1 MRRTV
6 RGTGIA
12 LACALFLCQP
22 IAADHIKPGFNL
34 FSVEQDIEIG
44 RQSEAEAERQLP
56 LLRDS
61 FTERYMNDVVSN
73 LARNVPG
80 ARYPYHV
87 RVINAN
93 EINAMSLPGGPL
105 YVNRGTIQAAR
116 TEAELAGV
124 VAHEMAHVALRHG
137 THQASKAYIAEAGIG
152 ILGGLIGG
160 RAGGGGN
167 AGQIIQAV
175 GGLGLNAVFL
185 KHSRDDEYQADAVG
199 AEIMAASGYNP
210 IAMADFFAT
219 LRAQQKSEPGKLS
232 QFFSDHPLAA
242 DREARIR
249 KQATTLRLAQGRETG
264 QFPQVRQAL
273 GSLPAQS
280 SQRTVYRQQQQGQQG
295 QQGQRG
301 GYGNTTARG
310 QVRIEPPSSRYAR
323 FDQREGF
330 FSIDYPDNW
339 QPYMPSRGVGVTF
352 VPPGGMIDGG
362 NGQEVILNGVII
374 NHYDPF
380 EVSGYRGNISL
391 SQATDDVA
399 RTITQANSY
408 LRAGVK
414 RRETID
420 QAPGFSVNFSGT
432 SPVTGQ
438 DERVTLITRQ
448 LSDGHVL
455 YAVLITPG
463 SAANAM
469 GPVFQRMVRSLNVDD
484 QAAHRTPTT
493 N

>member
-1 MRRTV
+1 
-6 RGTGIA
+6 
-12 LACALFLCQP
+12 
-22 IAADHIKPGFNL
+22 
-34 FSVEQDIEIG
+34 
-44 RQSEAEAERQLP
+44 
-56 LLRDS
+56 
-61 FTERYMNDVVSN
+61 
-73 LARNVPG
+73 
-80 ARYPYHV
+80 
-87 RVINAN
+87 
-93 EINAMSLPGGPL
+93 
-105 YVNRGTIQAAR
+105 
-116 TEAELAGV
+116 
-124 VAHEMAHVALRHG
+124 
-137 THQASKAYIAEAGIG
+137 
-152 ILGGLIGG
+152 
-160 RAGGGGN
+160 
-167 AGQIIQAV
+167 
-175 GGLGLNAVFL
+175 
-185 KHSRDDEYQADAVG
+185 
-199 AEIMAASGYNP
+199 
-210 IAMADFFAT
+210 
-219 LRAQQKSEPGKLS
+219 
-232 QFFSDHPLAA
+232 
-242 DREARIR
+242 
-249 KQATTLRLAQGRETG
+249 
-264 QFPQVRQAL
+264 
-273 GSLPAQS
+273 
-280 SQRTVYRQQQQGQQG
+280 VYRQQQQQGQQG

-330 FSIDYPDNW
+330 FSIEYPDNW

-420 QAPGFSVNFSGT
+420 QANGFSVNFSGT

-438 DERVTLITRQ
+438 EERVTLITRG

-463 SAANAM
+463 SAVNAM
-469 GPVFQRMVRSLNVDD
+469 APVFQRMVRSLNVDD

>member
-1 MRRTV
+1 MIRTV
-6 RGTGIA
+6 RA
-12 LACALFLCQP
+12 RWVMLACALALCQP
-22 IAADHIKPGFNL
+22 IAADHIQPGFNL
-34 FSVEQDIEIG
+34 FSLEQDIEIG
-44 RQSEAEAERQLP
+44 RQSEAEADRQLP

-61 FTERYMNDVVSN
+61 NVERYVNDIVGN
-73 LARNVPG
+73 LARSAPG
-80 ARYPYHV
+80 GRYPYHIK
-87 RVINAN
+87 VINQN
-93 EINAMSLPGGPL
+93 EINAMSLPGGPM
-105 YVNRGTIQAAR
+105 YVNRGLITAAR
-116 TEAELAGV
+116 NEAELAGV
-124 VAHEMAHVALRHG
+124 LAHEMAHVALRHG
-137 THQASKAYIAEAGIG
+137 THQASKAYLGQAGIG
-152 ILGGLIGG
+152 LLGGLIG
-160 RAGGGGN
+160 RGGN
-167 AGQIIQAV
+167 NTGQIIEAI

-185 KHSRDDEYQADAVG
+185 KHSRNDEYQADSVG
-199 AEIMAASGYNP
+199 AEIMAKSGYNP
-210 IAMADFFAT
+210 IAMATFFET
-219 LRAQQKSEPGKLS
+219 LRAQQKREPGKLE
-232 QFFSDHPLAA
+232 QFFSSHPPAS

-249 KQATTLRLAQGRETG
+249 KQAAGMQVAGSRETG
-264 QFPQVRQAL
+264 NFQRIQASLGGLPASGQQRAAIRQA
-273 GSLPAQS
+273 P
-280 SQRTVYRQQQQGQQG
+280 
-295 QQGQRG
+295 RG
-301 GYGNTTARG
+301 GYGSTTARG

-330 FSIDYPDNW
+330 FSIEYPDNW
-339 QPYMPSRGVGVTF
+339 QAYTPSRGMGVTF

-380 EVSGYRGNISL
+380 ESGGRGNVSL
-391 SQATDDVA
+391 TQATDDVA
-399 RTITQANSY
+399 RQITTANSY

-420 QAPGFSVNFSGT
+420 QRPGFSVNFSGT

-463 SAANAM
+463 SAANTM